1 MKEYRA
7 TLTVNV
13 FIFAEDDD
21 EAQLKLEDMDISF
34 NDPDNGDE
42 LQSDLID
49 WDITFM
55 GEVDEE
61 YEKELDE
68 VDDYKTMKRCAD

>member
-34 NDPDNGDE
+34 SDPDNGDE

-49 WDITFM
+49 WELTDM
-55 GEVDEE
+55 GEVDKE
-61 YEKELDE
+61 YEEELQE
-68 VDDYKTMKRCAD
+68 ADDL

>member
-21 EAQLKLEDMDISF
+21 EAQLKLGDMDISF

-49 WDITFM
+49 WDITDM
-55 GEVDEE
+55 GDTDEE
-61 YEKELDE
+61 YLKELQD
-68 VDDYKTMKRCAD
+68 VDDHKTMKRCMD

>member
-49 WDITFM
+49 WDITEM
-55 GEVDEE
+55 GNVDKVIKE
-61 YEKELDE
+61 YQDQYDFA
-68 VDDYKTMKRCAD
+68 DD